1 MIKPWVLDTGP
12 LGRLTHPARNPQ
24 IVIWL
29 ERQLADGISVIIPEI
44 KYINAKA

>member
-12 LGRLTHPARNPQ
+12 LGRLTLPSRNPQ

-29 ERQLADGISVIIPEI
+29 ERSIEI
-44 KYINAKA
+44 KNLHAPRRCGGRLY